1 MSVTIAEVARAAG
14 VSKATVSLVLNGR
27 DRPVRISQA
36 TRQAVADWAQR
47 LGYQPNHAARSLRRR
62 RSNVITL
69 LVWRLSSAYFI
80 EIAEGVRLATERSGY
95 DVNVVDAGPVD
106 AEVRALQ
113 QVRTGAS
120 DGVIVATGYHTT
132 RGPALTA
139 LRALA
144 EHGAP
149 LVMLLDRSPDPRI
162 PSIRIDDELG
172 AYTATRHLIGLGHRR
187 IAHISVAGGR
197 MDDNDGSPQFD
208 RFQGYVRALSEA
220 GLSPEP
226 RAIVQ
231 GAGLMAG
238 GRASAFELLGR
249 FRSARRRPSAVFVYN
264 DLAAVG
270 ALRALYEAGVRV
282 PQDMAVVGFHGLE
295 LGEFTTPSLTSVS
308 HARAALGE
316 MGATLLLDLIEQR
329 GPATVTERVLPVELV
344 VRESCG
350 ARGATA

>member
-1 MSVTIAEVARAAG
+1 
-14 VSKATVSLVLNGR
+14 
-27 DRPVRISQA
+27 
-36 TRQAVADWAQR
+36 
-47 LGYQPNHAARSLRRR
+47 LRRR

-80 EIAEGVRLATERSGY
+80 EIAEGVRVATERGGY

-132 RGPALTA
+132 RGPALKS

-172 AYTATRHLIGLGHRR
+172 AYVATRHLIGLGHRR
-187 IAHISVAGGR
+187 IAHISVGGGR

-208 RFQGYVRALSEA
+208 RFQGYVRALSDS
-220 GLSPEP
+220 GLAPEP

-238 GRASAFELLGR
+238 GRASAFELLAR
-249 FRSARRRPSAVFVYN
+249 FRSARRRPTAVFVYN

-270 ALRALYEAGVRV
+270 VLRALYQAGVRV
-282 PQDMAVVGFHGLE
+282 PQDIAVVGFHGLE

-316 MGATLLLDLIEQR
+316 MGASLLLDLIEQR
-329 GPATVTERVLPVELV
+329 RPASLTERVLPVELV

-350 ARGATA
+350 APVATA